1 MSSFRH
7 ELTDAQW
14 SRLETALPPWRRG
27 PERKDDRLVI
37 NGIFLGVAD
46 RGAVARP
53 PRAVRTVHDLL
64 QSLQPLEQGW
74 HMAQN
79 HAVFTRQ

>member
-14 SRLETALPPWRRG
+14 SRLEMALPRRRRG

-37 NGIFLGVAD
+37 NGIFWVLRTGAPWRDLPEQYGPYTTCYNRYNRWSKAGVY
-46 RGAVARP
+46 
-53 PRAVRTVHDLL
+53 
-64 QSLQPLEQGW
+64 
-74 HMAQN
+74 
-79 HAVFTRQ
+79 AVFTG